1 MIHVIAVITTK
12 PGKRPEVLK
21 AFHANIPAVL
31 AEDGCIE
38 YRPVIDAS
46 NAISAQSPVGEDTF
60 VVIEKWQTM
69 ANLEAHSKAAHM
81 AAYAKQVG
89 EHISDRK
96 VHILEDSQ

>member
-12 PGKRPEVLK
+12 PDKRSEVLN

-38 YRPVIDAS
+38 YQPVIDAN
-46 NAISAQSPVGEDTF
+46 NALPAQNLLGENTF

-69 ANLEAHSKAAHM
+69 AHLEAHAKSAHM

-96 VHILEDSQ
+96 VHILEGTS